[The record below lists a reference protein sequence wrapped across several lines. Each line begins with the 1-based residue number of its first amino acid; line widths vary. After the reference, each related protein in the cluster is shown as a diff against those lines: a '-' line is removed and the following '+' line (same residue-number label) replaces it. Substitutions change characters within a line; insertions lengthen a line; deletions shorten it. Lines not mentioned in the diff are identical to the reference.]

1 MLFDWTDCIS
11 SLQWIFW
18 VGPLIGAFLAAV
30 YHKLV
35 LRGEVA
41 KALGSFR
48 STSATV

>member
-1 MLFDWTDCIS
+1 MTYIYTCAV
-11 SLQWIFW
+11 QWIFW
-18 VGPLIGAFLAAV
+18 VGPLIGATVAAL

-35 LRGEVA
+35 LRGQAV